1 MDEVSQWETETIRF
15 PAVFKISSFMFHWI
29 KKVIQ
34 VWNNTRVRKGSQNF
48 NFWVDCLFNGLSDWL
63 PLPTGT
69 FCALDI
75 CLSQLQDVG
84 TLNICQTVRRM
95 RAQRAFSI
103 QTPEQYYF
111 CHTAILEH
119 AQRQGLL
126 SANQWA
132 AGPIRCQSETKK
144 V

>member
-1 MDEVSQWETETIRF
+1 MTKEVILIFNLLS
-15 PAVFKISSFMFHWI
+15 PA
-29 KKVIQ
+29 
-34 VWNNTRVRKGSQNF
+34 
-48 NFWVDCLFNGLSDWL
+48 
-63 PLPTGT
+63 GT

-126 SANQWA
+126 SANQ
-132 AGPIRCQSETKK
+132 
-144 V
+144 